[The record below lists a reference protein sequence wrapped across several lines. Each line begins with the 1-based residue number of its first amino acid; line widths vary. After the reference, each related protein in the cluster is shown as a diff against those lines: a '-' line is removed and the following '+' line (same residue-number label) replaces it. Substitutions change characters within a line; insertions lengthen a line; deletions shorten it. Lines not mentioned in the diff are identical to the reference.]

1 MAASPE
7 ALRAPFSMVKA
18 EPRDPD
24 SASKETMAAPAR
36 LGRVKKM
43 ARLMGI
49 FFIFLIHTR
58 AWNNHLQKS
67 QGAPAMKT

>member
-1 MAASPE
+1 
-7 ALRAPFSMVKA
+7 
-18 EPRDPD
+18 
-24 SASKETMAAPAR
+24 MAAPAR